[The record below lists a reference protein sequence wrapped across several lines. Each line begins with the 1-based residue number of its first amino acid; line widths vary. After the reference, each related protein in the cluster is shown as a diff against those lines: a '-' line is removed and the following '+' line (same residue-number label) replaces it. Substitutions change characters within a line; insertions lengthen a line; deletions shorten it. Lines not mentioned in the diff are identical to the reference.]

1 MEDDKVFAL
10 NLSLYPGADLG
21 DFMNFMVLL
30 RSHVNTL
37 KPSEII
43 ALGSTVDLVEKIRQL
58 FPHLD
63 RRDSPLLEPYT
74 CLEPADLSHDYL
86 EKEAS
91 KGKGAFIQAV
101 WTVIGKPKLYNLV
114 TKTWTEQGPQTLT
127 PWIQLVQMV
136 LDGCY
141 GQKWPDTVFQVPD
154 AWPICL
160 TPIHKQ
166 ERTQCGQVFH
176 KKCLLQHLD
185 IRNTC
190 LMCRALLI
198 DPQTPC

>member
-21 DFMNFMVLL
+21 DFINFMVLL

-43 ALGSTVDLVEKIRQL
+43 ALGSTVELVEKIRQL

-63 RRDSPLLEPYT
+63 LRDFLSLEPYAY
-74 CLEPADLSHDYL
+74 LEPADLFNDYL
-86 EKEAS
+86 EQEAR
-91 KGKGAFIQAV
+91 KGKGVFIQAV

-114 TKTWTEQGPQTLT
+114 TKAWTEQGPQTLA
-127 PWIQLVQMV
+127 PWVQLAQMV
-136 LDGCY
+136 LDGFY
-141 GQKWPDTVFQVPD
+141 GQKWPDTMFQVLD
-154 AWPICL
+154 ACPICL
-160 TPIHKQ
+160 TSIHKQ
-166 ERTQCGQVFH
+166 ERTQCGHVFH

-185 IRNTC
+185 IRSTC
-190 LMCRALLI
+190 PICRELLI
-198 DPQTPC
+198 DP

>member
-10 NLSLYPGADLG
+10 NLSLYLGADLG
-21 DFMNFMVLL
+21 DFINFMVLL

-63 RRDSPLLEPYT
+63 LQDFPSLEPYAY
-74 CLEPADLSHDYL
+74 LEPADLFHDYL
-86 EKEAS
+86 EQEAR
-91 KGKGAFIQAV
+91 KGKGAFIQAM

-114 TKTWTEQGPQTLT
+114 TKAWTEQGPQTLA
-127 PWIQLVQMV
+127 PWIQLAQLA

-141 GQKWPDTVFQVPD
+141 GQKWPIPCLKCPMHVPSASLLYTSKKEHSVDMCFTKSVFYNTWTLATPVPS
-154 AWPICL
+154 AEHC
-160 TPIHKQ
+160 
-166 ERTQCGQVFH
+166 
-176 KKCLLQHLD
+176 
-185 IRNTC
+185 
-190 LMCRALLI
+190 
-198 DPQTPC
+198 